1 MDDGKLEKVI
11 KGLEHCVNNDDCRGC
26 VYFEEYSKII
36 HCGCGRD
43 ALELLKKIEKPRFIA
58 YADGR
63 IEPIPKI
70 VRCRDC
76 KHIGY
81 TNSHW
86 FCKMLSR
93 CVDEDWFCADGELAE
108 KNVII

>member
-1 MDDGKLEKVI
+1 MKEWICEEVPAVKLNGEVVSTMLHKTQ
-11 KGLEHCVNNDDCRGC
+11 
-26 VYFEEYSKII
+26 
-36 HCGCGRD
+36 
-43 ALELLKKIEKPRFIA
+43 EL
-58 YADGR
+58 
-63 IEPIPKI
+63 
-70 VRCRDC
+70 VRCNDC

-108 KNVII
+108 QNVTI